1 MANYT
6 EGLTSPVTVGDALA
20 SAIDSAQ
27 ELRVSA
33 GCATDYRR
41 ANKLVGEGLAL
52 ASASTGNMDLPEYSD
67 WAARVFRYA
76 ARVYRAQS

>member
-1 MANYT
+1 MMD
-6 EGLTSPVTVGDALA
+6 GLKSAVTVGDALTG
-20 SAIDSAQ
+20 AIETAQ

-41 ANKLVGEGLAL
+41 ANRLVSDGLAL
-52 ASASTGNMDLPEYSD
+52 ADVETENMDIPEYSD

-76 ARVYRAQS
+76 ARVYRALD

>member
-1 MANYT
+1 MMM
-6 EGLTSPVTVGDALA
+6 EGITTPVAVGDALA
-20 SAIDSAQ
+20 GAIDAAQ

-33 GCATDYRR
+33 GCAADYRR

-67 WAARVFRYA
+67 WASRVFRYA
-76 ARVYRAQS
+76 ARVYRAQA